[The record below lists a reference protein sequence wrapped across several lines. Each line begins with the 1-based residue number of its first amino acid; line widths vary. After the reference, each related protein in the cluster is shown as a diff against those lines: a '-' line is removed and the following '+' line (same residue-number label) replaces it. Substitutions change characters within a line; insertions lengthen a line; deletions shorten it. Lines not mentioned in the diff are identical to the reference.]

1 MRAIFDIAFATIF
14 ASAMFVFLAFGL
26 IGISLVC
33 LLSYIYFNIRF
44 FFHVDHPD
52 RDIKIYDPKKSSF
65 NK

>member
-14 ASAMFVFLAFGL
+14 ASAMFVFLALGF

-44 FFHVDHPD
+44 FFHVDPD
-52 RDIKIYDPKKSSF
+52 YDIKIYDLKKSSF

>member
-26 IGISLVC
+26 IGISLIC

-44 FFHVDHPD
+44 FFHVDPKH
-52 RDIKIYDPKKSSF
+52 DIKIYEPKKSSF